1 MHARRI
7 SPVRNRA
14 SSFID
19 MTARENGSAPALFRA
34 DSWKWNF
41 GLWAAAALWVFCLG
55 HPVETLE
62 RRWFDQTL
70 RWRAAL
76 GWTPPADP
84 RIVIVG
90 LDDTD
95 LAALPSLEEEYC
107 AAARLIRQ
115 VFELG
120 AAAIVFDVI
129 YMRGT
134 ATMAEPIR
142 EAIAKGAPVVLA
154 EAMRQAPGSEKAPE
168 RLRSFPFLPARVT
181 PAGIVNID
189 VDADGIHR
197 AYSLLHWTGNAFEP
211 SLALVAWLTAQPL
224 SWDADVR
231 QPAPG
236 VADVGPTAFGSNE
249 PLVLLHA
256 TALNDLIQDSF
267 MRRAPRWGDAL
278 AFLAVP
284 LLGLAMPLCSR
295 KRWLFVLW
303 LLGLAAIFGAGL
315 MMIFYVGVVG
325 ATISTAGF
333 GRPQW

>member
-211 SLALVAWLTAQPL
+211 SLALAAWLTAQPL

-236 VADVGPTAFGSNE
+236 AIHWPELSADGSRIE
-249 PLVLLHA
+249 QVELVELPGRPRLL
-256 TALNDLIQDSF
+256 NF
-267 MRRAPRWGDAL
+267 R
-278 AFLAVP
+278 
-284 LLGLAMPLCSR
+284 
-295 KRWLFVLW
+295 
-303 LLGLAAIFGAGL
+303 GAWRDG
-315 MMIFYVGVVG
+315 
-325 ATISTAGF
+325 AGF
-333 GRPQW
+333 GHHTLRSLDALHIEKAAVGEQPLAGRILFVTTSPLVSLTWGRLLSDPTNRWHCCMPRH